1 MMLFIYGVILV
12 RAPPPCPRAGTLF
25 PWLHVMSDMS
35 RADRQRLRLFFALFF
50 GTVGFLISVFSC
62 GTEYW
67 LLASQSCGRTEP
79 ASGTKTLFQP
89 DVEVQIGA
97 RVFHQGLFWHCWF
110 QAQSDEFSV
119 LDLWNT
125 NQELCNF
132 SFLFPFPVNEPLGCR
147 PESRRSAPE
156 PFEPRSA
163 IVFRT
168 FWSIFLVTA
177 LTSIPTGSLVAIC
190 ACPLSKP
197 TLFKVGGAFQ
207 LCGGLSLLMVL
218 LLYVVWVD
226 FLDTLED
233 VVQYR
238 RRSSCPEFQLSVM
251 HGPSFLLAPAA
262 VFFLLTSG
270 LLLIVSQNVLRT
282 QRIQKTSS
290 SSSV

>member
-1 MMLFIYGVILV
+1 MMLYVYIWRYSGQSPAPVSASGDFISV
-12 RAPPPCPRAGTLF
+12 A
-25 PWLHVMSDMS
+25 HVMSDMS

-89 DVEVQIGA
+89 DVE
-97 RVFHQGLFWHCWF
+97 
-110 QAQSDEFSV
+110 AQSDEFSV

-282 QRIQKTSS
+282 ERIQKTSS

>member
-1 MMLFIYGVILV
+1 
-12 RAPPPCPRAGTLF
+12 
-25 PWLHVMSDMS
+25 MS

-125 NQELCNF
+125 FLSLQPIR
-132 SFLFPFPVNEPLGCR
+132 SSAIFLFFSISFSSLVFL
-147 PESRRSAPE
+147 
-156 PFEPRSA
+156 
-163 IVFRT
+163 FRT

-270 LLLIVSQNVLRT
+270 LLLIVIQVPVILKLR
-282 QRIQKTSS
+282 
-290 SSSV
+290 